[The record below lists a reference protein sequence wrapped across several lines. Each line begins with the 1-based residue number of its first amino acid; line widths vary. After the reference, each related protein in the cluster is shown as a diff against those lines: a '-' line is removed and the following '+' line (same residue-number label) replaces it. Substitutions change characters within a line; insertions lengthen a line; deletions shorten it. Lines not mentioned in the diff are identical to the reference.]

1 MNRLGAPMSDGTV
14 PRLQLRAFA
23 RGAMTTLR
31 VVRINDWSWR
41 KRPRRM
47 RPVHLRLDAGISIP
61 KTFSTCG
68 NNSFAP
74 SVFSPSGPIEGLSSR
89 SEDNMAHDHDNQE
102 DGVSRRHALEC
113 MLWAGTGVLWMVSGG
128 VPKSLGLLTEAEAA
142 TAASSFTFLQIS
154 DSHVGFDKAANP
166 NALGTLQEAIAKV
179 KALPTKPAFMIH
191 TGDITHLSKPK
202 QFDDADQ
209 VINGAGLD
217 VRYVPGEHDNLDEV
231 PGKSYLE
238 RYGKGTKGSGWYSFD
253 QNGVHFIGLVNV
265 MNLQAGGM
273 GMLGPEQ
280 LAWLADDVKGLSA
293 STPIVVFAHIP
304 LWTISKDW
312 GWGTDDSE
320 QALSLLKGFGSVTV
334 LNGHI
339 HQLMQ
344 KVEGKVSFYT
354 ARSTAFPQPAPGAAP
369 APLPLVVPADKLRSV
384 LGIRT
389 VDFVQGREL
398 LAITDQPLAT
408 S

>member
-1 MNRLGAPMSDGTV
+1 
-14 PRLQLRAFA
+14 
-23 RGAMTTLR
+23 
-31 VVRINDWSWR
+31 
-41 KRPRRM
+41 
-47 RPVHLRLDAGISIP
+47 
-61 KTFSTCG
+61 
-68 NNSFAP
+68 
-74 SVFSPSGPIEGLSSR
+74 
-89 SEDNMAHDHDNQE
+89 MAHDHDNHG

-113 MLWAGTGVLWMVSGG
+113 MLWAGTGVLWTVTGG
-128 VPKSLGLLTEAEAA
+128 IPKSSLMGSAQAAEGG
-142 TAASSFTFLQIS
+142 FTFLQIS
-154 DSHVGFDKAANP
+154 DSHVGFNKAANP

-179 KALPTKPAFMIH
+179 KALPSKPAFMLH

-202 QFDDADQ
+202 EFDDAAQ
-209 VINGAGLD
+209 VIGSVGLD
-217 VRYVPGEHDNLDEV
+217 VHYVPGEHDNLDEV
-231 PGKSYLE
+231 PLKSYLE
-238 RYGKGTKGSGWYSFD
+238 RYGKNTKGTGWYSFN
-253 QNGVHFIGLVNV
+253 QNGVHFIGLNNV
-265 MNLQAGGM
+265 MNLKAGGM

-320 QALSLLKGFGSVTV
+320 QALSMLKRFGSVTV

-344 KVEGKVSFYT
+344 KVEGNVNFHT
-354 ARSTAFPQPAPGAAP
+354 ARSTAFPQPAPGTAP
-369 APLPLVVPADKLRSV
+369 APLPLVVPAEKLRSV

-389 VDFVQGREL
+389 VVYTQGQEL
-398 LAITDQPLAT
+398 LAVTDQPLAA

>member
-1 MNRLGAPMSDGTV
+1 M
-14 PRLQLRAFA
+14 A
-23 RGAMTTLR
+23 R
-31 VVRINDWSWR
+31 
-41 KRPRRM
+41 
-47 RPVHLRLDAGISIP
+47 
-61 KTFSTCG
+61 
-68 NNSFAP
+68 
-74 SVFSPSGPIEGLSSR
+74 
-89 SEDNMAHDHDNQE
+89 DHDNHG
-102 DGVSRRHALEC
+102 DGVSRRHTLEC
-113 MLWAGTGVLWMVSGG
+113 MLWAGTGVLWTVTGG
-128 VPKSLGLLTEAEAA
+128 IPKSSLMGSAQAAEGG
-142 TAASSFTFLQIS
+142 FTFLQIS
-154 DSHVGFDKAANP
+154 DSHVGFNKAANP

-179 KALPTKPAFMIH
+179 KALPSKPAFMLH

-202 QFDDADQ
+202 EFDDAAQ
-209 VINGAGLD
+209 VIGSVGLD

-231 PGKSYLE
+231 PLKSYLE
-238 RYGKGTKGSGWYSFD
+238 RYGKNTKGTGWYSFN
-253 QNGVHFIGLVNV
+253 QNGVHFIGLNNV
-265 MNLQAGGM
+265 MNLKAGGM

-320 QALSLLKGFGSVTV
+320 QALSMLKRFGSVTV

-344 KVEGKVSFYT
+344 KVEGNVNFHT
-354 ARSTAFPQPAPGAAP
+354 ARSTAFPQPAPGTAP
-369 APLPLVVPADKLRSV
+369 APLPLVVPAEKLRSV

-389 VDFVQGREL
+389 VVYTQGQEL
-398 LAITDQPLAT
+398 LAVTDQPLAA